1 MVSDAASELVD
12 VRSSLP
18 PDPSSVYFFP
28 SDRGGGAR
36 AGGPVQI
43 ISVGGGGGR
52 SSRAGQI
59 WPIFLLYYA
68 LLFLNAA
75 ANSTHWSGS

>member
-1 MVSDAASELVD
+1 VVSDTASEPVD

-18 PDPSSVYFFP
+18 PDPSSVHLFT
-28 SDRGGGAR
+28 SDGGGQWP
-36 AGGPVQI
+36 AGRYKYFP
-43 ISVGGGGGR
+43 GGRGGGR

-75 ANSTHWSGS
+75 ADSTHRSGS